1 LQNLCRVSGARKDSV
16 VRQALVRLPKGLH
29 DTYARIVQQIT
40 EKPEY
45 DRSLGIRCLRW
56 VLYAQRPL
64 HAKELQYALATFKQG
79 ENVNESDLDDLDTIF
94 GACANLAVLE
104 RTRLESAPPSAASRE
119 RLVVRPAHYSVQEYF
134 AGNEQSPQELVF
146 RFSLGDTTDAHT
158 NLPVDCL
165 AHLRQPMMSSGEFE
179 PIDQPGCRLSQ
190 DLFLNYA
197 AKSFDI
203 HLQAADPG
211 VAHHHVG
218 QLLAGDPKL
227 FCNIVCT
234 RAMELH
240 QWFVD
245 YGLDATRVSWEVLAD
260 TIKTWSVSS
269 FVAAT
274 GLLCLPE
281 IEREYRCQEGLNVAL
296 LFACSWGTPDHVG
309 RLLDYGAD
317 IECRNADG
325 HTPLHVVAVCGYSL
339 NDTSEE
345 KALLFIDRG
354 ANIMTKDNKGDWMP
368 IGWAFKA
375 GPELVQQL
383 LHRGVDV
390 DYDNPLAT
398 SAMHGRMDNVRCLV
412 AAGAD
417 PNATRGTY
425 GPPLHAAS
433 ARADCEMIA
442 YLIDNSA
449 DVNLQ
454 YYGRGSALC
463 RGLGMPVLRT
473 ALLTLL
479 NGNEQDSSYDA
490 FLLLLRRGAQID
502 LEAISSASENLRV
515 RELAKILLELED
527 GPRYSAIEIKAA
539 LVAAQKKCN
548 YRGGFPRFQE
558 RKRDVTL
565 LLQMRLLPSDDG
577 MKLATGPD
585 IRTLTTSICEIECNW
600 VGDGEWESDASSER
614 ESDVDSEEE
623 EEHTSRHPNALK
635 QKKGRPVPGRHR
647 ARRVY
652 IWFVLR
658 RKYSKITILL
668 HEHG

>member
-16 VRQALVRLPKGLH
+16 VRQALARLPKGLH

-64 HAKELQYALATFKQG
+64 HAKELQYALATFKEG

-94 GACANLAVLE
+94 GACANLVVLE

-158 NLPVDCL
+158 NLSVDCL

-203 HLQAADPG
+203 QLQAADPE

-281 IEREYRCQEGLNVAL
+281 IEREYRCQEGLNIAL
-296 LFACSWGTPDHVG
+296 LFACSWGTPEHVG

-345 KALLFIDRG
+345 KALLLMERG
-354 ANIMTKDNKGDWMP
+354 ANIMTEDNKGDRMP
-368 IGWAFKA
+368 MAWAFKA

-383 LHRGVDV
+383 LQRGADV
-390 DYDNPLAT
+390 DDDNPLAT
-398 SAMHGRMDNVRCLV
+398 STMHGRMDNVRCLV

-442 YLIDNSA
+442 YLIDNGA

-490 FLLLLRRGAQID
+490 FLLLLRQGAQID
-502 LEAISSASENLRV
+502 PEAISSASENIRV
-515 RELAKILLELED
+515 RELATILLELDD

-548 YRGGFPRFQE
+548 YRGRVPRFQE

-652 IWFVLR
+652 VWFVLR